1 MGLRIDAEIDD
12 GLEEPAC
19 NMDVI
24 GIILLTM
31 AFDEIDLR
39 ILEVLQRDG
48 RISNQDLQI
57 KLACRPPLACAE

>member
-1 MGLRIDAEIDD
+1 
-12 GLEEPAC
+12 
-19 NMDVI
+19 MDVI

-48 RISNQDLQI
+48 RISNQDLADQVG
-57 KLACRPPLACAE
+57 LSPSLACAE